1 MLIVVA
7 DQDEEL
13 GSNEG
18 LEKSKERAVCNKIY
32 FTTIN
37 PHHCFKELTVFEY
50 MVQNALMEGEPQSTA
65 D

>member
-37 PHHCFKELTVFEY
+37 HHHC
-50 MVQNALMEGEPQSTA
+50 
-65 D
+65 